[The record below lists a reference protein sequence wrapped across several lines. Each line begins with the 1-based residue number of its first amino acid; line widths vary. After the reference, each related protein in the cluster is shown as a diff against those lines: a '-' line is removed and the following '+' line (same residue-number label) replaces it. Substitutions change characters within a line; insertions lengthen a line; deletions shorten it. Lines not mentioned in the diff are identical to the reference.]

1 MQLYLTVALL
11 LLVLRLPMLL
21 SGSPLPREPQLAHP
35 QQRRVV
41 FAKASRQP
49 IAVALPLET
58 TSIIR
63 RGPMGGAGWGGVQVR
78 LGVHLAERP
87 GAACGQESICQMRG
101 SFNKSDQSGSESH
114 GDRSV

>member
-1 MQLYLTVALL
+1 MA
-11 LLVLRLPMLL
+11 
-21 SGSPLPREPQLAHP
+21 A
-35 QQRRVV
+35 
-41 FAKASRQP
+41 
-49 IAVALPLET
+49 ALPLET

-63 RGPMGGAGWGGVQVR
+63 RGPMSGAGRGGVQVR